1 MLVELELLVVA
12 AAVVEVEVV
21 CGIVV
26 VDVYSIMK
34 QQINKWLVSALIKY
48 SCKKV
53 EILSCI

>member
-1 MLVELELLVVA
+1 MAVSVVELVLVKEVLVVA

-34 QQINKWLVSALIKY
+34 QQINKW
-48 SCKKV
+48 
-53 EILSCI
+53 